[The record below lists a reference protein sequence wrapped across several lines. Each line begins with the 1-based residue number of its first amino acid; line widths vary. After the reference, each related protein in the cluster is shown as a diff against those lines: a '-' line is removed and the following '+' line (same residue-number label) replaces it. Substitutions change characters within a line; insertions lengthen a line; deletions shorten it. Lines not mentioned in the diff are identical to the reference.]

1 MKPVPAPISLRVLP
15 AVVAAALLVAWQGLA
30 SYLPPFLMAGPVE
43 VVQAMAAHAA
53 TLTTAAMTTGTAALA
68 GLAIAA
74 VLGLSLGALFTA
86 SRTAERALYPYALLV
101 QTVPVIAIAPLL
113 VVWLDYGWWVS
124 TVSAA
129 IVSFFPLLTGA
140 HVGLRSTAP
149 DQLALLR
156 LYGATPLQQ
165 LRLLRLPA
173 ALPHLLAGLRTSGGL
188 AVVGAVVGDFVGSNG
203 QPPSLGF
210 IVLKAAASAD
220 VARSFAAVVVS
231 AILALTLFASTRWLE
246 TRTIGRWHGEHPT

>member
-1 MKPVPAPISLRVLP
+1 MSLPDRLLPV
-15 AVVAAALLVAWQGLA
+15 AVGVALLGAWQGLA
-30 SYLPPFLMAGPVE
+30 SALPPFLMAGPLE
-43 VVQAMAAHAA
+43 VGAAMADHAP
-53 TLTTAAMTTGTAALA
+53 TLLTAAGTTGTAALA
-68 GLAIAA
+68 GLGIATLA
-74 VLGLSLGALFTA
+74 GLLLGALFTA

-140 HVGLRSTAP
+140 HVGLRATDP

-156 LYGATPLQQ
+156 LYGASPLQQ

-173 ALPHLLAGLRTSGGL
+173 ALPHILAGLRTAGGL
-188 AVVGAVVGDFVGSNG
+188 SVIGAVVGDFVGSNG

-210 IVLKAAASAD
+210 VVLKAAASAD

-231 AILALTLFASTRWLE
+231 AILALALFGLTRALE
-246 TRTIGRWHGEHPT
+246 AHTIGAWHGDRSR

>member
-1 MKPVPAPISLRVLP
+1 MNEAPSLGQRLLP
-15 AVVAAALLVAWQGLA
+15 AAVGGGLLLAWQGLA
-30 SYLPPFLMAGPVE
+30 SMLPPFLLAGPLE
-43 VVQAMAAHAA
+43 VARAAVAHADTLA
-53 TLTTAAMTTGTAALA
+53 TGAAMTGSAALA
-68 GLAIAA
+68 GLALAA
-74 VLGLSLGALFTA
+74 GLGLALGALFTA

-129 IVSFFPLLTGA
+129 IVSFFPMLTGA
-140 HVGLRSTAP
+140 HVGLRATDP

-156 LYGATPLQQ
+156 LYGATPWQQ
-165 LRLLRLPA
+165 LRMLRLPA
-173 ALPHLLAGLRTSGGL
+173 ALPHVLAGLRTSGGL
-188 AVVGAVVGDFVGSNG
+188 AVIGAVVGDFVGSNG

-231 AILALTLFASTRWLE
+231 AILALALFAATRALE
-246 TRTIGRWHGEHPT
+246 QRTIGTWHGDRLH